1 MTNKERILNAIAGR
15 EVDRTPFSPFLIF
28 WWESQ
33 TAQVRDRGELAMYR
47 QLGADPL
54 IRGHYPTHK
63 ATDPFRDLFLV
74 DANRKNCEITEK
86 IVGKEKI
93 RRYETKVGTITSKF
107 MFDPNM
113 KAWFLVEH
121 PLKKAE
127 DYKTL
132 QYIMENTELILNPE
146 GFNSIVRECGDEVLV
161 AGRLVPDHKTAFQAM
176 VEHWAGTAGFIDML
190 DEEEDL
196 VEETMDVIR
205 DMNRRSVQLCAQTD
219 AEVFISFEDS
229 STTNY
234 SPWMYEE
241 YAVSELNEWCDILHK
256 ENKLVIQH
264 ACGHIKHLLPAIA
277 KSRIDCLESV
287 TPLPTGNVTM
297 EEVAAALPERI
308 SIIGGIDPM
317 MLLNADLETL
327 ERYVRQLLDTMKGRS
342 YILSNSDSCPPGVK
356 LEHLKRLSALV
367 R

>member
-1 MTNKERILNAIAGR
+1 
-15 EVDRTPFSPFLIF
+15 
-28 WWESQ
+28 
-33 TAQVRDRGELAMYR
+33 MYR

-54 IRGHYPTHK
+54 IRAHYPTHT
-63 ATDPFRDLFLV
+63 AGDPFRDLFVV
-74 DANRKNCEITEK
+74 DTRYRNCEITEQVKGKVK
-86 IVGKEKI
+86 ITQ
-93 RRYETKVGTITSKF
+93 YETKVGTLQSKY
-107 MFDPNM
+107 MFDPHM

-121 PLKKAE
+121 PLKTCE

-132 QYIMENTELILNPE
+132 QYIMENAELTLAPE
-146 GFNSIVRECGDEVLV
+146 GFNSIVKEYGDEMLV
-161 AGRLVPDHKTAFQAM
+161 AARLVPHHKTAFQAM

-190 DEEEDL
+190 DEEEKL

-234 SPWMYEE
+234 SPSMYEN
-241 YAVSELNEWCDILHK
+241 YAVSELNEWCDILHQ
-256 ENKLVIQH
+256 ENKLLIQH

-277 KSRIDCLESV
+277 KSKIDCLESV

-297 EEVAAALPERI
+297 EEVVAALPKRI
-308 SIIGGIDPM
+308 SLIGGIDPM
-317 MLLNADLETL
+317 MLLNADWETL
-327 ERYVRQLLDTMKGRS
+327 EQYTCELLDTMKGRS
-342 YILSNSDSCPPGVK
+342 YILANSDSCPPRVK
-356 LEHLKRLSALV
+356 LEHLKRLSTLV